1 MSNPEIVARLKI
13 LREEI
18 DTALGAVTANNP
30 GLTLQLE
37 RATYTSGG
45 AFTFKLTGTLPGGK
59 SHEQADYDVLRI
71 GHPDLPEFGANIK
84 IRDELVRICGARL
97 RAQFNVVGEIMT
109 GFRKGKKLCWR
120 ADDIVRAAA
129 AKKGGK

>member
-1 MSNPEIVARLKI
+1 MSNPEIVARLKL

-30 GLTLQLE
+30 GLTLKLE
-37 RATYTSGG
+37 RATYTSTG

-59 SHEQADYDVLRI
+59 SHEEGDYNVLRI
-71 GHPDLPEFGANIK
+71 GHPELPEFGANVK
-84 IRDELVRICGARL
+84 IGDEMVHICGARL
-97 RAQFNVVGEIMT
+97 RARYNVVGEIMT

-120 ADDIVRAAA
+120 ADDIVRAT

>member
-1 MSNPEIVARLKI
+1 MSNPEIVARLKV

-18 DTALGAVTANNP
+18 DTALGAVMANNP

-59 SHEQADYDVLRI
+59 SHEQGDYDVLRKG
-71 GHPDLPEFGANIK
+71 GHPDLPEFGTVVK
-84 IRDELVRICGARL
+84 IRDEQVRIVGARL
-97 RAQFNVVGEIMT
+97 RARFNVVGEILT

-120 ADDIVRAAA
+120 ADDIVAVT
-129 AKKGGK
+129 KKGGK